1 MLPILTKKETAF
13 VLDAGAKDACSRF
26 AAEIKPKI
34 ALGGNRNTQESNADS
49 RFSLEPLLTGT
60 GVFR

>member
-13 VLDAGAKDACSRF
+13 VLGAAKHACARF